1 MMSGHFF
8 SEERRLL
15 TEVANGNAQAFEQ
28 LYKQFAVYVGEVAGK
43 YCTAGP
49 VETGDFV
56 QDVFLAVW
64 KYRANL
70 AYVKDIRYYLF
81 SIAKNTVLRTQGMA
95 AREHNMNVQQ
105 AAAVYGMQES
115 YVDVDYRLMLEIF
128 RQTVNALPPRQKKVF
143 QLRYEAGL
151 TGQQVGVVMGI
162 TYNTVKNLNRVAKQ
176 KLMNALA

>member
-95 AREHNMNVQQ
+95 AREHN
-105 AAAVYGMQES
+105 
-115 YVDVDYRLMLEIF
+115 
-128 RQTVNALPPRQKKVF
+128 
-143 QLRYEAGL
+143 
-151 TGQQVGVVMGI
+151 
-162 TYNTVKNLNRVAKQ
+162 
-176 KLMNALA
+176 